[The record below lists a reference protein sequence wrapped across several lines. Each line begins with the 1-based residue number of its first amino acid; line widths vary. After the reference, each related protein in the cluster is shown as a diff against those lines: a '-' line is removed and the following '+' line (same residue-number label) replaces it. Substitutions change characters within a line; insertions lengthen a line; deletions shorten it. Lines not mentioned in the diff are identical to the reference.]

1 MLIQGRV
8 WQGLARVDTRAAV
21 VCDSWH
27 GHTHNGI
34 NTELRPATDLPDFPY
49 KSTSVPFVM
58 IKDGAIRW
66 AKNPPAKRE
75 PCREDGGTLL
85 AILPG
90 EYSSDV
96 VEVSDR
102 TAALAAL

>member
-1 MLIQGRV
+1 LTLGPRWSAIAGMG
-8 WQGLARVDTRAAV
+8 
-21 VCDSWH
+21 
-27 GHTHNGI
+27 THNGI

-75 PCREDGGTLL
+75 LCREDGGTLL
-85 AILPG
+85 AIWPG